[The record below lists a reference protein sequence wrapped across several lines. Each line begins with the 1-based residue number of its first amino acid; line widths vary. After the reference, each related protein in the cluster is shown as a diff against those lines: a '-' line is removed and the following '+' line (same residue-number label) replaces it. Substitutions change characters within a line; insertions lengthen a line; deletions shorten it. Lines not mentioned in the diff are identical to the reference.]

1 MLAIGC
7 WLLAIGCW
15 LLAIGCW
22 LLAIGFSTGEELMT
36 MTSNYDYDQ

>member
-1 MLAIGC
+1 MLAIGY
-7 WLLAIGCW
+7 
-15 LLAIGCW
+15 W

>member
-1 MLAIGC
+1 MKKTLTFDNDDDFFFGC

-22 LLAIGFSTGEELMT
+22 LLA
-36 MTSNYDYDQ
+36 NV